1 MSEVMDCIS
10 KKLPSSSSGVQAEG
24 KLLQCVSGLL
34 IAMLRSD
41 PGLDAPPGVVE
52 SAQGGAYDDL
62 IAWYIQTVQE
72 EESAKQSAKQAG
84 VDLKDG
90 DVLLLDWTFQQLNVH
105 AALTPSEIEAE
116 LRPTIQ
122 RGWRLTELAR
132 LLNSRK
138 HADVKLCIFLDE
150 VNTSQ
155 CMGVFKELVVDR
167 RLNGEDLPDNIVVIA
182 ACNPAR
188 DRLSAKAADARRVE
202 LGKEWAM
209 GHYQVH
215 PLPLSI
221 EQVVWNFG
229 SLTETQESEFVSK
242 RMVLLDDLPAH
253 EHSALLG
260 LICQSQILIRKF
272 AYQHIGQRVAD
283 SLSLKWPNDT
293 EELGQDE
300 LRARVKA
307 ALGEDV
313 EKEIEA
319 RASSV
324 VSLRDIQRVFTLF
337 KWFNALLQLRIGQRR
352 QEDITD
358 LFFFSEDDEE
368 DGDRAQRQLRRRRR
382 SMLLT
387 VGVVYYLRL
396 SPEYRARFEQML
408 HSSLS
413 TEREEGEPLS
423 EVLDEVMKGLLDNT
437 ELEKGIA
444 RTQGLKENIFMT
456 IVCCCARIP
465 LTVIGPP
472 GSSKTLSVTVVTE
485 NAKGKQSRSES
496 FYRTQKRL
504 VPFHYQCSRRSTSR
518 EIEAVFK
525 RAIDTQ
531 KDSVKD
537 SLCFGE
543 CAKLAPPP
551 FFLHYSHSVALL

>member
-1 MSEVMDCIS
+1 MLCMNERIACRVPCIVEGETGVSKTALTRMLFVLLNRRLVSQSVPQSGDLSAEMLQAATKEVLQNVEDSQGIELLAPSRESSGRASGRASGHASGEDIMSEVMDCIS

-260 LICQSQILIRKF
+260 LICQSQILI
-272 AYQHIGQRVAD
+272 
-283 SLSLKWPNDT
+283 
-293 EELGQDE
+293 
-300 LRARVKA
+300 
-307 ALGEDV
+307 
-313 EKEIEA
+313 
-319 RASSV
+319 
-324 VSLRDIQRVFTLF
+324 
-337 KWFNALLQLRIGQRR
+337 
-352 QEDITD
+352 
-358 LFFFSEDDEE
+358 
-368 DGDRAQRQLRRRRR
+368 
-382 SMLLT
+382 
-387 VGVVYYLRL
+387 
-396 SPEYRARFEQML
+396 
-408 HSSLS
+408 
-413 TEREEGEPLS
+413 
-423 EVLDEVMKGLLDNT
+423 
-437 ELEKGIA
+437 
-444 RTQGLKENIFMT
+444 
-456 IVCCCARIP
+456 
-465 LTVIGPP
+465 
-472 GSSKTLSVTVVTE
+472 
-485 NAKGKQSRSES
+485 
-496 FYRTQKRL
+496 
-504 VPFHYQCSRRSTSR
+504 
-518 EIEAVFK
+518 
-525 RAIDTQ
+525 
-531 KDSVKD
+531 
-537 SLCFGE
+537 
-543 CAKLAPPP
+543 
-551 FFLHYSHSVALL
+551 